1 MLARG
6 QLKGLSEIAGLGGI
20 DRETLQGYCDLA
32 QTGTVDDLVAYIGRH
47 GLPMDRNEAEQTI
60 ASVQAT
66 ASKRARLYGKLGLR
80 P

>member
-20 DRETLQGYCDLA
+20 GRETLQGYCDLA
-32 QTGTVDDLVAYIGRH
+32 QTGSVDDLLVYIERH
-47 GLPMDRNEAEQTI
+47 DLPMNRREAELTI
-60 ASVQAT
+60 ASVRTNADQ
-66 ASKRARLYGKLGLR
+66 RGRLYRKLGLR